1 MHWQSIWVTMESC
14 GQQTRNT
21 PASQSPRWHWP
32 SLITPLPEVQKELA
46 AHDHQPA
53 VFTTLSSK
61 LKESEA
67 STEVKGSREENMLYV
82 NLEDSTTGLSA
93 YSNPRAMGRSQNHN
107 TQELGGL
114 LEKFSG
120 ESSAKTELCLRHCR
134 AETPSIH
141 PSYHVACLFYSRDA
155 TGQWHRMALQ
165 NNFSNFPSG
174 PKTTSMRCSLE
185 RPVSAGSKG
194 SKVWP
199 FLPRHNIGH
208 TKSPVMLYFIFWN
221 MEAYFKYS

>member
-14 GQQTRNT
+14 GQQTPNT

-32 SLITPLPEVQKELA
+32 SLLTPLPEVQKELA
-46 AHDHQPA
+46 ARSHQPA
-53 VFTTLSSK
+53 GFTTLSSK
-61 LKESEA
+61 PKEPEA
-67 STEVKGSREENMLYV
+67 SPEVKGSREENVVNV
-82 NLEDSTTGLSA
+82 NLKDSTTGLSTH
-93 YSNPRAMGRSQNHN
+93 SNPRDMGRSQNHN
-107 TQELGGL
+107 TQELGKLWKILRGKHSKSWAL
-114 LEKFSG
+114 SQALQG
-120 ESSAKTELCLRHCR
+120 WDTLYSSK
-134 AETPSIH
+134 
-141 PSYHVACLFYSRDA
+141 YQVACLFYSRDA
-155 TGQWHRMALQ
+155 TGQWHLMALQ

-174 PKTTSMRCSLE
+174 PKTTSTRCSLE

-208 TKSPVMLYFIFWN
+208 TESPVMLHFIFWN